1 MRSQLEA
8 VYSDLAVRRAAIAT
22 EVDATRLA
30 ADAEIRR
37 IRGDEEPI
45 YDQLP
50 LVEAGPSLEAWVADQ
65 WNRFLAGLGSEMDAA
80 MPEAIEQARRRAA
93 ERIAEARMVG
103 NGRELDLP
111 WAMSP
116 EALDDAPIGE
126 TNADQLDE
134 KTFWRD
140 RGPFWE
146 SSQAAPKAERRRV
159 RRLLG
164 VFSQVVLLGVLVTF
178 LVSRVT

>member
-8 VYSDLAVRRAAIAT
+8 VYSDLAARRAAIAS
-22 EVDATRLA
+22 EVDATRVA

-50 LVEAGPSLEAWVADQ
+50 LTEAGPSLEAWVADQ
-65 WNRFLAGLGSEMDAA
+65 WNRFLTGLGSEMDAA

-93 ERIAEARMVG
+93 ERIADARMVG

-111 WAMSP
+111 WAVS
-116 EALDDAPIGE
+116 EDALDDAPIGE
-126 TNADQLDE
+126 TNADRLDE

-140 RGPFWE
+140 RGAFWE
-146 SSQAAPKAERRRV
+146 SSQAPRTERRRV

-164 VFSQVVLLGVLVTF
+164 VFSQLVVLGVVVTF
-178 LVSRVT
+178 LVSRVS